1 MFNFL
6 DEIKK
11 KARNNKLV
19 TDYNVI
25 FISGRLIYIEGHY
38 GLTII
43 SPSLIALKVK
53 GARLEVAG
61 ENLSI
66 TELTENT
73 LLVEGDISEVKKS

>member
-25 FISGRLIYIEGHY
+25 FISGRLIYIEGHH

-53 GARLEVAG
+53 GARLEVVG